1 MMHQSR
7 GPASTAILAIVVLAL
22 SAAPVTADCQMA
34 GPLEEELATAEVV
47 FVGTAA
53 EVIRSMA
60 RFEVHEVWA
69 GPVGESVE
77 VHGLT
82 SGVEFSEDDRH
93 WEAGATYLVVP
104 YVEAGVLRDSIC
116 SATVEWTDE
125 LEVLRPADAV
135 IVGSENAAEAESGS
149 VPMALVAVIG
159 IAAVVVA
166 VSVLAFRR
174 RGEESR

>member
-1 MMHQSR
+1 MHPSR
-7 GPASTAILAIVVLAL
+7 GPAATAILAILVLAL
-22 SAAPVTADCQMA
+22 SAAPATADCQMA
-34 GPLEEELATAEVV
+34 GPIEEELAAAEVV
-47 FVGTAA
+47 FVGTAT

-93 WEAGATYLVVP
+93 WEAGTRYLVVP
-104 YVEAGVLRDSIC
+104 FVEGGVLRDSIC

-125 LEVLRPADAV
+125 LGGLRPADAV
-135 IVGSENAAEAESGS
+135 MVGSGGAAEAESWS
-149 VPMALVAVIG
+149 VPMSLVAVIAG
-159 IAAVVVA
+159 AAAVA
-166 VSVLAFRR
+166 ALSVLAFRR